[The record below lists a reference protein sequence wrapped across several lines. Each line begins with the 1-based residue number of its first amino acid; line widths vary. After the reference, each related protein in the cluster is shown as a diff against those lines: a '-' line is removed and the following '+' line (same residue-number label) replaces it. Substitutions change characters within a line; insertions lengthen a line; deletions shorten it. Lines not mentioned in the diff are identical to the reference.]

1 MNEEEENLG
10 EMESLRLIN
19 EMISKAKSSYVTT
32 GAASMVWG
40 ALIVLC
46 SLLTWLQIQLNNFFS
61 VDIWLLT
68 VVAVIF
74 QVYFSIK
81 ERKQRNFVAH
91 DETITT
97 YVWTAFGICIFLLS
111 FYSSKFG
118 NSGQSINSLFMLLYG
133 IPTFITGGVYKYKP
147 MIAGGIIC
155 WGLCIISMFTDSTTD
170 LLLMAASGLFAW
182 LIPGIIL
189 WRRYQK
195 KRTADV

>member
-1 MNEEEENLG
+1 MNEEEENLS

-46 SLLTWLQIQLNNFFS
+46 SLLTWLQIKLNYFFT
-61 VDIWLLT
+61 VDVWLFTL
-68 VVAVIF
+68 VAVTF
-74 QVYFSIK
+74 QVYFSIR
-81 ERKQRNFVAH
+81 ERKRRNFIAH

-97 YVWTAFGICIFLLS
+97 YVWSAFGICIFLLS
-111 FYSSKFG
+111 FYGSKFG
-118 NSGQSINSLFMLLYG
+118 NNGQSINSLFMHLCG

-147 MIAGGIIC
+147 MIVGGIIC
-155 WGLCIISMFTDSTTD
+155 WILCVISMFTDNPVD
-170 LLLMAASGLFAW
+170 MLLMAASGLFAW

-189 WRRYQK
+189 WRRYQT
-195 KRTADV
+195 KRAASV